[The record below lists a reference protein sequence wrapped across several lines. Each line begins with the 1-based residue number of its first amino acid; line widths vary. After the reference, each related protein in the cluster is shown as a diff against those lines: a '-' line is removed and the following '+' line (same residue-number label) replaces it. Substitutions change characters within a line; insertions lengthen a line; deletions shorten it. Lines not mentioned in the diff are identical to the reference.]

1 MDDMCVIV
9 GVVNLCVTV
18 GVVNLCVIV
27 GVVHQCV
34 IVAVVNSHV
43 HGCFGK
49 HRFVLMRFGLYVH
62 SQTEFRSLKTDLMK
76 KPFQSGDFLEAQH
89 FVICVHR

>member
-1 MDDMCVIV
+1 MNDMCVIV

-18 GVVNLCVIV
+18 GVVHLCVIV
-27 GVVHQCV
+27 GVLHRCV

-49 HRFVLMRFGLYVH
+49 HRFFFNAFWPLCPL
-62 SQTEFRSLKTDLMK
+62 TN
-76 KPFQSGDFLEAQH
+76 
-89 FVICVHR
+89 